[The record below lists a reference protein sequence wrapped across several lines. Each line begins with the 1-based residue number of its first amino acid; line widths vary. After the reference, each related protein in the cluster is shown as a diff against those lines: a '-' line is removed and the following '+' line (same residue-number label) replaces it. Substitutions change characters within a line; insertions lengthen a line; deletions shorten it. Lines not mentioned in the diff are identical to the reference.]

1 MTKSYKVFISH
12 SHAQDQYYEGV
23 RSFLKERLG
32 RKFLNRSIDFSR
44 RVEGDWQ
51 RVAKAKIDDC
61 DVVVVINKPSAT
73 HSDAITNELKYAKKR
88 RKPILAVVP
97 RQGDRRSSV
106 VQELADDHCDWDPG
120 HVADAVKA
128 LALRNH
134 GSGGFWSKL
143 IGG

>member
-1 MTKSYKVFISH
+1 MAEYKVFISH
-12 SHAQDQYYEGV
+12 SHGQDQYYEGV
-23 RSFLKERLG
+23 RSFLRERLRG
-32 RKFLNRSIDFSR
+32 KFRDKSIGLTR

-73 HSDAITNELKYAKKR
+73 HSEAITKELKYAKKR

-97 RQGDRRSSV
+97 REGDRRSSV
-106 VQELADDHCDWDPG
+106 VQDLADDHCDWDPQ

-128 LALRNH
+128 LALKNQS
-134 GSGGFWSKL
+134 GGGFWSRL